1 MSQTQ
6 WGGRKQR
13 SCKAME
19 LAKRSGDGSLRSP
32 GGSEMQRAALPVFH
46 KVSVSII
53 CMFFSKFHL
62 TLGLFE

>member
-32 GGSEMQRAALPVFH
+32 GGSEMQRAAAW
-46 KVSVSII
+46 
-53 CMFFSKFHL
+53 
-62 TLGLFE
+62 